1 MAVQRTD
8 EYLPEQDE
16 FAMTTEP
23 ITARPTQSS
32 SAAVMSGWEAANK
45 TTSAGN
51 YPIDF
56 KFGDAPQIIKF
67 IDPNGPFA
75 VYRQHFLTQ
84 KTSGQRAYVSLGAND
99 PLCTKLG
106 SKPELKRA
114 FSIINLSAVGG
125 PRRERLI
132 ASPRLYDALHAA
144 EFSPQGPLLKN
155 YWAISKTGK
164 MQTTMYHL
172 NSVKSRDLV
181 EDWGFTDVEAIEK
194 AIADIKPFTSEDI
207 KTPTW
212 EELEAVAAS
221 LL

>member
-16 FAMTTEP
+16 FAMTDEP
-23 ITARPTQSS
+23 ITSRPMQSSTTAVQSGWDAANKSS
-32 SAAVMSGWEAANK
+32 SAGS
-45 TTSAGN
+45 
-51 YPIDF
+51 YPVDF
-56 KFGDAPQIIKF
+56 KFGDTPQIIKF
-67 IDPNGPFA
+67 IDPSGPFA

-84 KTSGQRAYVSLGAND
+84 KTSGQRSYISLGPND

-114 FSIINLSAVGG
+114 FSIVNLSAVGG

-144 EFSPQGPLLKN
+144 EFSPQGPLTKN
-155 YWAISKTGK
+155 YWAISRSGK

-172 NSVKSRDLV
+172 NSVKARDLV
-181 EDWGFTDVEAIEK
+181 EDWGFTDIEAVEK
-194 AIADIKPFTSEDI
+194 AIADIKPFESSDI
-207 KTPTW
+207 KQPTW

>member
-1 MAVQRTD
+1 MAVQRTE

-16 FAMTTEP
+16 FAMTDEP
-23 ITARPTQSS
+23 ITARPSQTTS
-32 SAAVMSGWEAANK
+32 SAVQSGWDAANK
-45 TTSAGN
+45 STGVN
-51 YPIDF
+51 NFPVDF

-67 IDPNGPFA
+67 IDPSGPFA

-84 KTSGQRAYVSLGAND
+84 KTTGQRAYISLGAND

-144 EFSPQGPLLKN
+144 EFSPQGPLTKN
-155 YWAISKTGK
+155 YWAISRTGK

-172 NSVKSRDLV
+172 NAVKSRDLV
-181 EDWGFTDVEAIEK
+181 EDWGMTDIEAIEK
-194 AIADIKPFTSEDI
+194 SIVDIKPFTSADI
-207 KTPTW
+207 KQPTW